1 MIEAIELSAAGSPE
15 AAFHPSLKKPTVAL
29 ATLPKEPKSH
39 IGTGP
44 RPSPDPHPS
53 PTFASTPAK

>member
-29 ATLPKEPKSH
+29 ATLPKA
-39 IGTGP
+39 
-44 RPSPDPHPS
+44 
-53 PTFASTPAK
+53 ASSKITIDTP